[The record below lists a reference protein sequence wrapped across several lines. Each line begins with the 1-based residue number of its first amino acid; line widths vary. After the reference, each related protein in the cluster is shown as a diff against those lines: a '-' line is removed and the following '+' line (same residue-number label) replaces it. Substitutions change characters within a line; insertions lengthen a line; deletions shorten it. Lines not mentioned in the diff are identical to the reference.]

1 MYSPFLKLVLALANT
16 QPLIILS
23 WQKTLLTF
31 RIDNRSLCNKVQNQL
46 FILVLP
52 YLLLKV
58 LHSYKA
64 SKELDTLPQL
74 AKLSVTMINMNK
86 YLLFIFCTI
95 KLCLAE
101 LSIADL
107 KSCKEEKHE
116 SKICLTGENGYF
128 KPFPVFVDSDLVLE
142 NIIEI
147 DQNKN
152 SISAQFTL
160 ITHWVDTG
168 IALSNKASG

>member
-1 MYSPFLKLVLALANT
+1 MSFA
-16 QPLIILS
+16 
-23 WQKTLLTF
+23 F
-31 RIDNRSLCNKVQNQL
+31 E
-46 FILVLP
+46 
-52 YLLLKV
+52 YLLLV
-58 LHSYKA
+58 
-64 SKELDTLPQL
+64 
-74 AKLSVTMINMNK
+74 
-86 YLLFIFCTI
+86 FCI
-95 KLCLAE
+95 LKPC
-101 LSIADL
+101 IARLKISDL
-107 KSCKEEKHE
+107 KSCKEERHE
-116 SKICLTGENGYF
+116 SIICLTGENGYF